1 MCEQQFQAEIM
12 DELKQQEIN
21 AKDMLSFFGYMYNTN
36 VGTKGES
43 SVTTSIF
50 SGRSSS
56 KDQQVN

>member
-12 DELKQQEIN
+12 DELKQQQIN
-21 AKDMLSFFGYMYNTN
+21 AKDMLNFFGYMYNTN

-50 SGRSSS
+50 SRRSSS
-56 KDQQVN
+56 KDQQID